1 MRPGVLLSHGRRAL
15 PPRHRQSNSLICFGV
30 FCCCFFLVKK
40 KDALEILD
48 IQHVCLDI
56 LGIPEIH
63 NHASDVQACIHRLL
77 HNPKQNV
84 IAALYMT
91 AAEQNQFKLLK

>member
-1 MRPGVLLSHGRRAL
+1 MGGALCLLAIVNQIVWFVS
-15 PPRHRQSNSLICFGV
+15 GV
-30 FCCCFFLVKK
+30 FFVVFFLVKK

-91 AAEQNQFKLLK
+91 AAEQNQFKLLKW